1 MLSSGFVNRV
11 ETGTGWNV
19 RERLIA
25 GIGLLLAFGFVLRKA
40 IFPSTATNVEEEFLQ
55 TIGVQW
61 LIFGIIAFIAFR
73 GLRLRFT
80 DLGMRV
86 PRPLD
91 WPIALATLIIAMIV
105 AGIVSRVFPAPETA
119 KAAGARI
126 LSLPMPTR
134 VLLAITAGICEEF
147 LFRGFGI
154 AVLIRFTRNRWLAG
168 LLSLAAFTIAHA
180 GLFGWTSA
188 LVIPFVLGLILTLL
202 YLLRG
207 NLFSAMIVHML
218 IDAIGLILVPMLAAK
233 SPS

>member
-91 WPIALATLIIAMIV
+91 WPIALAT
-105 AGIVSRVFPAPETA
+105 
-119 KAAGARI
+119 GARI